1 VSVVHCICTDK
12 TILSFPFLSTP
23 YFTILFSVLSIQLT
37 TKFNSGGIRSNL
49 QTEGG
54 RAVLK
59 WTSWLW
65 KTPHQGAATQVYC
78 AVQPGIEQEAGQ
90 FYDNAAVYEADHFER
105 LGSGVSKE
113 ERVKLYNYTE
123 EFLAKYGAK

>member
-1 VSVVHCICTDK
+1 MLD
-12 TILSFPFLSTP
+12 
-23 YFTILFSVLSIQLT
+23 
-37 TKFNSGGIRSNL
+37 NSGAIRSTL
-49 QTEGG
+49 LLEDVRTFM
-54 RAVLK
+54 K

-65 KTPHQGAATQVYC
+65 KTPEQGAAAQVYC